1 MENISINMADMKQ
14 LSLGSKHD
22 KNSKS
27 GKESKAN
34 VKQREE
40 EVNKTKKHTE
50 NERERDK
57 WLLEWK
63 KEIRE
68 ELQLK
73 HNRSN

>member
-1 MENISINMADMKQ
+1 MADMKQ
-14 LSLGSKHD
+14 PSWESKHD
-22 KNSKS
+22 KNSKRR
-27 GKESKAN
+27 KE
-34 VKQREE
+34 
-40 EVNKTKKHTE
+40 NKTRRGKQDRKHAKKD
-50 NERERDK
+50 ERETDK

>member
-1 MENISINMADMKQ
+1 MTRIQ
-14 LSLGSKHD
+14 
-22 KNSKS
+22 
-27 GKESKAN
+27 GKENKAN

-40 EVNKTKKHTE
+40 EVNKTRNKQN

-73 HNRSN
+73 HNRSNQVRKEGTNSHKNNSKKP

>member
-1 MENISINMADMKQ
+1 MADMKQ
-14 LSLGSKHD
+14 PSCGSKHD
-22 KNSKS
+22 KNSKR
-27 GKESKAN
+27 GKENKVN

-40 EVNKTKKHTE
+40 EVNKTKKHAKK

-57 WLLEWK
+57 WLSEWK